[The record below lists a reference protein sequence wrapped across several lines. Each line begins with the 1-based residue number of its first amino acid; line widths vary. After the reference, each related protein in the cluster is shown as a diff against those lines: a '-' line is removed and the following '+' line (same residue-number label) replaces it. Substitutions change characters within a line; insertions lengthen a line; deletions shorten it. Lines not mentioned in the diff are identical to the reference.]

1 MREIKTSLRA
11 VIGYEGSGAVKNLA
25 GTGITFGSDGKA
37 TFDQTIFNALS
48 DSEVQGVFT
57 FLGSSTSG
65 FGALKSKFR
74 QLSDPVT
81 GLISVQLDHYD
92 TETKRLEARITTL
105 SERVVALQQSTS
117 RRLQT
122 YDAILAGLESQ
133 ANLIASTYATVTSG
147 LYASTK

>member
-1 MREIKTSLRA
+1 MREIKTSLRN
-11 VIGYEGSGAVKNLA
+11 VTGYEGSGAVKNLA
-25 GTGITFGSDGKA
+25 GVGITFGSDGKA

-48 DSEVQGVFT
+48 DADVQGVFT
-57 FLGSSTSG
+57 FLGSTTSG
-65 FGALKSKFR
+65 FGALKSKFS

-92 TETKRLEARITTL
+92 TETKRLEGRITTL
-105 SERVVALQQSTS
+105 SERVIALQQNTS

-133 ANLIASTYATVTSG
+133 ANLISSTYATVTAG
-147 LYASTK
+147 LYSTSR